1 MQADNYRFALRCAA
15 VTKYPVEQYQ
25 GGVTDLQCCLL
36 ALPEEPGLPV
46 DMVSPLVSEM
56 EIIFR

>member
-1 MQADNYRFALRCAA
+1 MMLSLSSKLLQLMACLE
-15 VTKYPVEQYQ
+15 VLTIP

-56 EIIFR
+56 EIIFH